1 MSIFTPLSNNQL
13 AGNSYDAAG
22 NQTNDGLH
30 TYTFSAE
37 NQILSMDA
45 GAATYAYDGYGK
57 RMKKTVGSE
66 TTYTFYGP
74 GGIISEFTTSNA
86 IATATAASSTDKCF
100 YQTSD
105 KLGSAVLV
113 MNSSGV
119 VTMIINQQVSAP
131 EPPPLGVT
139 SASTSFSNR
148 SISTQLTVEDGDT
161 VAIAGIITE
170 KRTESS
176 GGVPVLHRIPVLGAA
191 FGAKSSN
198 SSRTELI
205 IFLTPRVIYDTNQI
219 IDATDE
225 LKSNLKRVQ
234 KLMKE

>member
-1 MSIFTPLSNNQL
+1 VLKSHELL
-13 AGNSYDAAG
+13 
-22 NQTNDGLH
+22 
-30 TYTFSAE
+30 
-37 NQILSMDA
+37 
-45 GAATYAYDGYGK
+45 
-57 RMKKTVGSE
+57 
-66 TTYTFYGP
+66 
-74 GGIISEFTTSNA
+74 
-86 IATATAASSTDKCF
+86 
-100 YQTSD
+100 
-105 KLGSAVLV
+105 AVLTAQEQKSRV
-113 MNSSGV
+113 RVVSAPSIMATDSIPATMNVGDQVPVLTSQAVVGGVQSGGSSVFANTVSNQASGVTLNINAHVNSSGV

-161 VAIAGIITE
+161 VAIGGIITE

-219 IDATDE
+219 IDASDE